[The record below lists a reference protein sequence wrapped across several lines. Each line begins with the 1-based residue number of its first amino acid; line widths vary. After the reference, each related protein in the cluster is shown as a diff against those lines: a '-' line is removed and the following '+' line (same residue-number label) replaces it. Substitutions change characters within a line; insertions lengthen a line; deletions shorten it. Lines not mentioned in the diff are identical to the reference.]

1 MSRETRSTAVCSRQ
15 TDFEVGI
22 TCFCRILSTVFGRE
36 FNSFNQQFEKIL
48 HKLSYFE
55 SEIYSVVCGD
65 FSINLLKNDSKRAEF
80 ENIFFGNCFTPSI
93 SLASHEKPGCDPSCI
108 DNIFVSLI
116 VTFLGSGILN
126 ETRVSHHY
134 PTVCFYDLCIENKN
148 NDNKTTLPHY
158 DYCESNIN
166 EFNSKLVQK
175 LSVESFSHDETDFC
189 KFTQCIQNAID
200 ECFLVEP
207 EIFY

>member
-1 MSRETRSTAVCSRQ
+1 MSQ
-15 TDFEVGI
+15 
-22 TCFCRILSTVFGRE
+22 
-36 FNSFNQQFEKIL
+36 
-48 HKLSYFE
+48 
-55 SEIYSVVCGD
+55 
-65 FSINLLKNDSKRAEF
+65 
-80 ENIFFGNCFTPSI
+80 
-93 SLASHEKPGCDPSCI
+93 I
-108 DNIFVSLI
+108 DTI
-116 VTFLGSGILN
+116 LGSGILN

-175 LSVESFSHDETDFC
+175 LSVESFRRDETGFC
-189 KFTQCIQNAID
+189 KFTQCIQN

-207 EIFY
+207 EMFIKSSRNRLVNPWINGLISSMNYKNFLYENWKKSKNKKNRLGDSELYEKYESYRKKLRILVKCAKSKFYSERHGNSSMN